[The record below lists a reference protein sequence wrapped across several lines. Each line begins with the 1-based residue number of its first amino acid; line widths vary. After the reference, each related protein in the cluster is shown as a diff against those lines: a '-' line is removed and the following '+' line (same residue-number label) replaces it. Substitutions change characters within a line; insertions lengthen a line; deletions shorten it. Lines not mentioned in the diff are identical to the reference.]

1 MLNRTLVAIKY
12 HGENYSLA
20 KFVDCLV
27 HQFERNCDKDCVAT
41 LVKCTLEDNLLK
53 LCPFPK
59 HTSLTMRTPLIHWN
73 EDRGKFVDA
82 KQHIAMLH
90 HSPECPVGN
99 LSEDD
104 ITSIPSEIL
113 GRGIDVAVSVLV
125 ETKDSRILMTKR
137 PEHMRTFPRAWV
149 PPGGHIEEKESL
161 IEAGLRELKEET
173 GLSLSNDTTI
183 ELLCLWESVYPVML
197 GFGTPIRHH
206 VVVYLLAHVNHTS
219 TELRTHLKLDPEE
232 VQACAWLSPEAVRF
246 LFNSSDCPMPQQSM
260 LALQPG
266 GELHEVPLD
275 LKTMYNSALWSR
287 CYKHDF
293 SGAQVALRCWL
304 KSLALNAAK
313 L

>member
-1 MLNRTLVAIKY
+1 MFNRTLVAIKC

-27 HQFERNCDKDCVAT
+27 HQFERSCDKDCVAT

-59 HTSLTMRTPLIHWN
+59 PTSITRTPLIHWN
-73 EDRGKFVDA
+73 EDFGKFVDA
-82 KQHIAMLH
+82 NQHIAMLH

-104 ITSIPSEIL
+104 ISSIPSEIA

-125 ETKDSRILMTKR
+125 ESKDSLILMTKR

-149 PPGGHIEEKESL
+149 PPGGHIEQKESL

-173 GLSLSNDTTI
+173 GLSVSSDATI
-183 ELLCLWESVYPVML
+183 EVLCLWESVYPVML
-197 GFGTPIRHH
+197 GFGTPVRHH
-206 VVVYLLAHVNHTS
+206 VV
-219 TELRTHLKLDPEE
+219 LDPEE

-266 GELHEVPLD
+266 GELHELPLD
-275 LKTMYNSALWSR
+275 LTTMYNSALWSR
-287 CYKHDF
+287 CFKHDF
-293 SGAQVALRCWL
+293 SGAQMF
-304 KSLALNAAK
+304 
-313 L
+313 